1 MSSPFDDPPTLT
13 SQSDSSQLS
22 GSSFEDHHL
31 YNDPLRPGEF
41 VQPWET
47 ELFLQ
52 MSNGDNKVPGQI
64 SLSRFQA
71 MDDKTRE
78 YYVSLYC
85 VLSNEEDVIIVRCNK
100 LPRVF
105 IGARTYFDSHVKYIA
120 VAGDLPIIVDNDSP
134 LFPTLNVVPSTGTAA
149 GGQVYDD
156 FSAGRIESAPG
167 SPAAAAINGDDAS
180 TPAAPAA
187 VPTTSSS
194 RRAGRRTVARPPNC
208 FIIFRQHLH
217 PLVVRDNPGV
227 HNNVIS
233 AIISK
238 MWHAAPPMIIDQYKA
253 LADQA
258 KAQHAALHPD
268 YRYQPRK
275 SSEKKRRMT
284 KKKAAAL
291 ELAAAQN
298 GQQLGQAGG
307 IFNAV
312 LPTGSATRG
321 EIVSHNFSTE
331 IANNEPQGSGLALEM
346 VDESS
351 ILQEDDFTATSDAF
365 APRDDFEVVITA
377 DYPDE
382 IIVDPAV
389 ADANSVGALTDYT
402 NQADFRNVYETINGD
417 AGTPAGFQEWAV
429 WSNEAY
435 TFDPLPYDHDL
446 HDPFF
451 GKE

>member
-1 MSSPFDDPPTLT
+1 MIR
-13 SQSDSSQLS
+13 QLS
-22 GSSFEDHHL
+22 SGDFKSPVQI
-31 YNDPLRPGEF
+31 PLS
-41 VQPWET
+41 Q
-47 ELFLQ
+47 
-52 MSNGDNKVPGQI
+52 
-64 SLSRFQA
+64 FQA
-71 MDDKTRE
+71 MDAKTVE
-78 YYVSLYC
+78 YNVSLYC
-85 VLSNEEDVIIVRCNK
+85 TLSEEKDVIIVRCNK

-105 IGARTYFDSHVKYIA
+105 LGARSYFDAHVNYIA
-120 VAGDLPIIVDNDSP
+120 VPGNLPIIIDNDSH
-134 LFPTLNVVPSTGTAA
+134 LYSSFNTVPGAEANT
-149 GGQVYDD
+149 GGQVYHNSSDV
-156 FSAGRIESAPG
+156 RIEAAPG
-167 SPAAAAINGDDAS
+167 SPAAAAANSGDAS
-180 TPAAPAA
+180 IPLAPAP
-187 VPTTSSS
+187 VPSTNSS
-194 RRAGRRTVARPPNC
+194 RRAGRNTVARPPNC

-238 MWHAAPPMIIDQYKA
+238 MWHAAPAMIIDQYKA

-258 KAQHAALHPD
+258 KAQHAALHPN

-291 ELAAAQN
+291 ELAVAQN
-298 GQQLGQAGG
+298 GQQLAQTGG
-307 IFNAV
+307 IFDAV
-312 LPTGSATRG
+312 LPTGPAIRT
-321 EIVSHNFSTE
+321 EIVNHNFNTE
-331 IANNEPQGSGLALEM
+331 NANMEPQGSGLGLEM
-346 VDESS
+346 VNEAS

-389 ADANSVGALTDYT
+389 ADANKANALDDYT
-402 NQADFRNVYETINGD
+402 NQVDFRDLYETINGD
-417 AGTPAGFQEWAV
+417 AGTPTGFQEWAV

-446 HDPFF
+446 HDLFS
-451 GKE
+451 GNE